1 MIFKSKNKQK
11 NSFQL
16 SGKRSAGFTLIE
28 LLVVMTVLLFVVG
41 TAVVIF
47 ISIVQHQRI
56 ILSEQELLNQTSYVL
71 ERMSKALRVAKKDL
85 TGECLKDS
93 FGTSYPGYNYLF
105 TNPTVTGIYTGIKF
119 INQLDNDACQEF
131 YLDNADIGNPV
142 LKEVKN
148 NGNGIAITSNKFII
162 NSLRFGING
171 EDGSVNGPIGAA
183 GSNGIQPRVTIFLE
197 IQNRVGNDQFVKK
210 IQTTV
215 SQRDLNE

>member
-1 MIFKSKNKQK
+1 MQKQ
-11 NSFQL
+11 N
-16 SGKRSAGFTLIE
+16 GFTLIE
-28 LLVVMTVLLFVVG
+28 LLVVTTVLLFVVG

-85 TGECLKDS
+85 TGECLQDS
-93 FGTSYPGYNYLF
+93 FGTRYPGYSYLF
-105 TNPTVTGIYTGIKF
+105 TNPTVAGIYTGIKF

-131 YLDNADIGNPV
+131 YLDNSDAGNP
-142 LKEVKN
+142 LIKEVKN
-148 NGNGIAITSNKFII
+148 NGERIAITSNKFII
-162 NSLRFGING
+162 NYLRFSING

-183 GSNGIQPRVTIFLE
+183 GYNGIQPRVTIFLE
-197 IQNRVGNDQFVKK
+197 IQNRVGNDQFTKK